1 MAQNNHF
8 DVLAASSLAA
18 SLMTRVD
25 AGIIPEKFRGRKV
38 EVQHLAPHHDG
49 RKCVVHID
57 DYTDDLLVDMSE
69 GVFPQSA
76 GSSYNVVHGL
86 KKLGMNPGIM
96 GTLGNDFFSEQLE
109 DSLRDEGI
117 PLLAIPRGKGTP
129 ITLSCV
135 EESGVT
141 TLFNF
146 KPPYVLSMR
155 DAIEQ
160 LRGKTFDFVLATG
173 VRSSEVELMIRL
185 FTAQNDNMLIPNQSV
200 CCQADETSIATM
212 LRLTNIIQVNFD
224 EAQVLSN
231 CVDGD
236 LDKMAHKILALG
248 PKKVII
254 TLAED
259 GAYLGRLSVSRGN
272 LKRHQQKAFKAD
284 PVDNDGAGDA
294 FAVGFVFALRQ
305 GHPTAKALEV
315 GAFVA
320 ARNIEGFGGY
330 GGMPTYE
337 QVAEV
342 LQ

>member
-1 MAQNNHF
+1 
-8 DVLAASSLAA
+8 
-18 SLMTRVD
+18 
-25 AGIIPEKFRGRKV
+25 
-38 EVQHLAPHHDG
+38 
-49 RKCVVHID
+49 
-57 DYTDDLLVDMSE
+57 
-69 GVFPQSA
+69 
-76 GSSYNVVHGL
+76 
-86 KKLGMNPGIM
+86 
-96 GTLGNDFFSEQLE
+96 
-109 DSLRDEGI
+109 
-117 PLLAIPRGKGTP
+117 
-129 ITLSCV
+129 
-135 EESGVT
+135 
-141 TLFNF
+141 
-146 KPPYVLSMR
+146 
-155 DAIEQ
+155 
-160 LRGKTFDFVLATG
+160 
-173 VRSSEVELMIRL
+173 
-185 FTAQNDNMLIPNQSV
+185 
-200 CCQADETSIATM
+200 
-212 LRLTNIIQVNFD
+212 
-224 EAQVLSN
+224 
-231 CVDGD
+231 
-236 LDKMAHKILALG
+236 MAHKILALG